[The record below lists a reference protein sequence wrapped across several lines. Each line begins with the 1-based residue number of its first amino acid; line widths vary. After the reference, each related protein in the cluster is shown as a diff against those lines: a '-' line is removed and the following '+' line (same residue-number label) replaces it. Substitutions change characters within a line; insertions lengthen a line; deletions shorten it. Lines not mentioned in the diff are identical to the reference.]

1 MVRKQETKS
10 RRGRGEGGIRQDA
23 NGYWRGE
30 INLGWING
38 KPIRKTRSATT
49 KAELLSKLKELRKQ
63 LDSGGGLTE
72 DVSVE
77 QWLNHW
83 LKYIVSDRNRESTL
97 EGYTSRVNTWLIPY
111 LGKYRLT
118 KLNQDHIRA
127 LYRVMKE
134 QGSSDATRRRTHAVL
149 HRALVVAM
157 QDGRITRN
165 PAAMM
170 DAPSTKVVHRTP
182 LSVEDAKKILAQL
195 DGNPLAGRWVA
206 SLLQGMRQ
214 GECLALTWEDV
225 DFKKETIR
233 IRQSQVRLKRQGLQ
247 LSAPK
252 SAASTRVI
260 PMIGP
265 MKFALER
272 TERRGE
278 FVFYGVPKDSKADWR
293 EWKQL
298 LIDTGIYPVGTPFGE
313 MPALACGR
321 PTTATLLRDAGVD
334 ATVIRDILGH
344 SQVQVTQESY
354 QRTDALTMK
363 KAMKALELSV
373 TQATDFRQVQ
383 P

>member
-1 MVRKQETKS
+1 MARKEETKS
-10 RRGRGEGGIRQDA
+10 RRGRGEGGLYQRAD
-23 NGYWRGE
+23 GYWVGT
-30 INLGWING
+30 IDLGWVNG
-38 KPIRKTRSATT
+38 KHIRKTKTATT
-49 KAELLSKLKELRKQ
+49 KTELLAKMKVLRNEIDK
-63 LDSGGGLTE
+63 GGGLSE
-72 DVSVE
+72 DSTVE
-77 QWLNHW
+77 AWLNHW
-83 LKYIVSDRNRESTL
+83 LKFIVSERNRESTL

-111 LGKYRLT
+111 LGKYRLS

-149 HRALVVAM
+149 HRALEVAI

-170 DAPSTKVVHRTP
+170 DPPPTKVNHRSP
-182 LSVEDAKKILAQL
+182 LSIEQAKQILSQL
-195 DGNPLAGRWVA
+195 DGNPLAARWVA
-206 SLLQGMRQ
+206 ALLQGMRQ
-214 GECLALTWEDV
+214 GECLALTWDDV

-233 IRQSQVRLKRQGLQ
+233 IRQSQVRLKNQGLTI
-247 LSAPK
+247 SAPK

-260 PMIGP
+260 PMIAP
-265 MKFALER
+265 MKYALEK
-272 TERRGE
+272 TERRGD
-278 FVFYGVPKDSKADWR
+278 FIFYGVPKDAKADWN
-293 EWKQL
+293 EWKKL
-298 LIDTGIYPVGTPFGE
+298 LISTGVYPEGTPFGE

-363 KAMKALELSV
+363 NAMKALEETVKVAARL
-373 TQATDFRQVQ
+373 
-383 P
+383 